1 MLLDYGPRS
10 DLRPR
15 REIALVDGLLQ
26 NGTDRLA
33 LWRAHSREV
42 TTARQAAERRHART
56 EVRGGAESPEVASE
70 RAAAFQAEWYG
81 SATRTGSGCVSMV
94 SIRWNRQGA
103 GEGPR
108 GVTALPPSR
117 DRGRS

>member
-70 RAAAFQAEWYG
+70 RAAAFQAELARISDEDRLWMRVHG
-81 SATRTGSGCVSMV
+81 IDPVEPAR
-94 SIRWNRQGA
+94 R
-103 GEGPR
+103 
-108 GVTALPPSR
+108 
-117 DRGRS
+117 RGRPARGDSPASIKG